1 MSTTPNMNLN
11 LPVPTTTV
19 GPEWAE
25 ELNTALETVDEH
37 DHSAGKG
44 IPVPTAGINI
54 DADLNFNSNKLDDV
68 KAVSLDSQ
76 PASLSGATNVRTVY
90 SINGDLW
97 YNNDSGT
104 PVQVTSGPSVATP
117 SSPVLPAGVVLPW
130 AGVSAPSGYLLCDG
144 SAVSRATYS
153 TLFANI
159 GTTYGVGDGSTTFN
173 LPNMLGRIPVGAGTY
188 IDPVL
193 GSTTRTLGSSA
204 GAASH
209 TLTVGEM
216 PSHNHGGATGTHVHQ
231 MFTPSTSGTQRI
243 PAEGGD
249 SVEVTSNQGGD
260 FSYNLS
266 GRISGA
272 TPDAGQTSSA
282 SSSISSQ
289 GGGASHN
296 NMQPY
301 LVLNY
306 IIKSN

>member
-1 MSTTPNMNLN
+1 MSNTPNMNLQ
-11 LPVPTTTV
+11 LPVPTTTI
-19 GPEWAE
+19 GPDWAE
-25 ELNTALETVDEH
+25 QLNTALETVDEH

-44 IPVPTAGINI
+44 IPVPASGLNI
-54 DADLNFNSNKLDDV
+54 DNNLSMNSHKLTEV
-68 KAVSLDSQ
+68 EAVSLDSQ
-76 PASLSGATNVRTVY
+76 PASLPGATNVRTVY

-104 PVQVTSGPSVATP
+104 PVQVTSGTSVATP

-144 SAVSRATYS
+144 SAVSRTTFS

-173 LPNMLGRIPVGAGTY
+173 LPNMLGRTPVGAGTY
-188 IDPVL
+188 TDPVL
-193 GSTTRTLGSSA
+193 GSTTRTLGTSA

-209 TLTVGEM
+209 TLSVSEM
-216 PSHNHGGATGTHVHQ
+216 PSHNHGGATGSHVHQ
-231 MFTPSTSGTQRI
+231 MFTPSATGTQRL

-249 SVEVTSNQGGD
+249 SVEVISNQGGD
-260 FSYNLS
+260 FSYTMS
-266 GRISGA
+266 GRIGGA
-272 TPDAGQTSSA
+272 TPTAGQTNSA
-282 SSSISSQ
+282 TSSISAQ
-289 GGGASHN
+289 GGGSSHN

-306 IIKSN
+306 IIKSS